1 MAKPKPVP
9 PGELVSFPQS
19 GEVLRGVMENAPIG
33 MSLVDAGGRVVYANQ
48 AFADMFGRARSDCIG
63 LGAGDLVA
71 PVMVD
76 HATDQIGALIR
87 GEIDSYRTERF
98 YVRADGS
105 TFWGLASA
113 SAVRRDRAAAPLY

>member
-63 LGAGDLVA
+63 LEAGDLVA
-71 PVMVD
+71 AEDVD
-76 HATDQIGALIR
+76 GALYDLQSHR
-87 GEIDSYRTERF
+87 LEQAGGVSLPE
-98 YVRADGS
+98 
-105 TFWGLASA
+105 
-113 SAVRRDRAAAPLY
+113 